1 MAKPI
6 EFGLVLE
13 GEDAKEFL
21 ENEKNPVVTDEMIE
35 MFRKAKEIYERNR
48 F

>member
-13 GEDAKEFL
+13 GSDAEEF
-21 ENEKNPVVTDEMIE
+21 NKNRINPVVTNKMIH
-35 MFRKAKEIYERNR
+35 MIKKSREIYERNR